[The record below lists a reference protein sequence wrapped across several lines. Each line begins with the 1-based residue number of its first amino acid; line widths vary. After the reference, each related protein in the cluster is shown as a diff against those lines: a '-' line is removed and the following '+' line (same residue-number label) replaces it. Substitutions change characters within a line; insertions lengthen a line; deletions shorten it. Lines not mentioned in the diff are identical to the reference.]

1 MHTTVQMNLKRLD
14 YETYSDLGSVFEEGK
29 NWLALARQLFES
41 IFETSKPPYGVKAAK
56 FPLAKYAFV
65 KQVLEFSSYDT
76 WKSLGIH
83 KLKRRP
89 LEDIIKKAYDDWMN
103 YFAAM
108 RAYNK
113 SSSGFTGRPRKPNK
127 YHTSYPVIQFTATDI
142 TVDSN
147 KRTVTIRYMKGKR
160 LEITIPPIV
169 DADKLRSV
177 SIYFNGTS
185 FKALF
190 PREREIKSLN
200 HNPENWLAV
209 DPGMKNIFSV
219 ATYDNE
225 AYLFRASE
233 LKQHLATRSK
243 LIAKKYASNGGIESK
258 AVKKIREKYNNKIT
272 NELYLIL
279 KRFIDLVTVKQIGLV
294 ILGKSDDFKQGFR
307 LGKRNNHKWG
317 SLPIAKLYEYIK
329 YTCKLLGI
337 KVVETTEEYTSKAD
351 ALADDPIP
359 RKRTSSSQ
367 TFKGNR
373 IKRGLY
379 SSSIGVLINADV
391 NGALNIAKRYFQ
403 FIKNKVLQY
412 ASYSKQQLV
421 GLLNPV
427 TIQ

>member
-14 YETYSDLGSVFEEGK
+14 HETYSDLRSIFDEGK
-29 NWLALARQLFES
+29 NWLGLARQLFEP
-41 IFETSKPPYGVKAAK
+41 IFESSKPPYGIKAAK

-65 KQVLEFSSYDT
+65 KQVLEFSGYDT
-76 WKSLGIH
+76 WKSLGTH

-127 YHTSYPVIQFTATDI
+127 YHTSYPVIQFTSQDI
-142 TVDSN
+142 IVDSN
-147 KRTVTIRYMKGKR
+147 KRTVTIKYMSGKR
-160 LEITIPPIV
+160 FVITIPPIV
-169 DADKLRSV
+169 EADKLRSV

-190 PREREIKSLN
+190 PREREIESLN

-209 DPGMKNIFSV
+209 DPGSKNMLSV

-225 AYLFRASE
+225 AYLFRASK
-233 LKQHLATRSK
+233 LKQHIATRSK
-243 LIAKKYASNGGIESK
+243 LIAKKYASNGGTESK

-279 KRFIDLVTVKQIGLV
+279 KRFIDLVTSKQIGLV
-294 ILGKSDDFKQGFR
+294 ILGKSEDFKRGFR
-307 LGKRNNHKWG
+307 LGKRNNRKWG

-329 YTCKLLGI
+329 YTCELLGVE
-337 KVVETTEEYTSKAD
+337 VVETTEEYTSRAD

-359 RKRTSSSQ
+359 RRRTSKPP
-367 TFKGNR
+367 TFKGKR
-373 IKRGLY
+373 LYRGLY
-379 SSSIGVLINADV
+379 SSSIKVLINADI

-403 FIKNKVLQY
+403 FVKKTMLQY
-412 ASYSKQQLV
+412 ANHSKQQLI